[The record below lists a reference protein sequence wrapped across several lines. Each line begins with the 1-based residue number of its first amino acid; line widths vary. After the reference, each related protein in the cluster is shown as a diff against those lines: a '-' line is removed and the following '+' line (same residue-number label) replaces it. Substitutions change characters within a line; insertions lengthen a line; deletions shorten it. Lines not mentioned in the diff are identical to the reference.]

1 MENLVLSVW
10 FLAVFVLVWV
20 AGPLTQV
27 LQLIAPRLHHRL
39 GMTEADAFK
48 PEFRWYLLE
57 ERAIAY
63 ADLTCLVAGI
73 AFVWLALVG
82 NRSALVFGLYTC
94 ACYVY
99 IASISIPRWL
109 LLRKHGL
116 SPVHGGQLA
125 VYVLFMALYFLFGLY
140 GLVYL
145 WGLA

>member
-1 MENLVLSVW
+1 MEVNIW
-10 FLAVFVLVWV
+10 FIVVFVIMWI

-27 LQLIAPRLHHRL
+27 LQLIAPKLHHRL
-39 GMTEADAFK
+39 GLTEANAFK

-63 ADLTCLVAGI
+63 ADLTYMVAGI
-73 AFVWLALVG
+73 AFVWLVLLD
-82 NRSALVFGLYTC
+82 NRTALVFGLYTC

-109 LLRKHGL
+109 LLSKHEL
-116 SPVHGGQLA
+116 SPLPGSQMAIYLS
-125 VYVLFMALYFLFGLY
+125 YMVLYLFFGLY

-145 WGLA
+145 WGLAKP